1 GRPARPARRPR
12 RARGDRR
19 PRPAR
24 RRPRLPAGH
33 RRRGH
38 LRDLP
43 EGRHRAHARHL
54 LVAAVQRRRPRR
66 GDPRLRRGAHLRR
79 RGGLTAP
86 TQIPDPRK
94 AGTEMTDT
102 ALTPE
107 RIRADVERILGEQPG
122 TVPGGENLLDLGMD
136 SIRLMSLV
144 ESWRTA
150 GAQTDFIE
158 LAEEPSID
166 AWTRLLTGG

>member
-1 GRPARPARRPR
+1 
-12 RARGDRR
+12 
-19 PRPAR
+19 
-24 RRPRLPAGH
+24 
-33 RRRGH
+33 
-38 LRDLP
+38 
-43 EGRHRAHARHL
+43 
-54 LVAAVQRRRPRR
+54 
-66 GDPRLRRGAHLRR
+66 
-79 RGGLTAP
+79 
-86 TQIPDPRK
+86 
-94 AGTEMTDT
+94 MTDT

>member
-1 GRPARPARRPR
+1 
-12 RARGDRR
+12 
-19 PRPAR
+19 
-24 RRPRLPAGH
+24 
-33 RRRGH
+33 
-38 LRDLP
+38 
-43 EGRHRAHARHL
+43 
-54 LVAAVQRRRPRR
+54 
-66 GDPRLRRGAHLRR
+66 
-79 RGGLTAP
+79 
-86 TQIPDPRK
+86 
-94 AGTEMTDT
+94 MTDT
-102 ALTPE
+102 PLTPE